1 MGETY
6 DLPRSEEE
14 GCGAARGHHLERN
27 TAFEIGRVL
36 FPILEVGL
44 VAVDEALDKGV
55 ILLLVH
61 RAVDIILAVADRT
74 DLVPAARHPCDVH
87 VDALAVDDGGDG
99 VEEGER
105 VLARRGAE
113 DRKSP
118 RLNTST

>member
-87 VDALAVDDGGDG
+87 VDEIGRAHVCTPVTNAHIVC
-99 VEEGER
+99 
-105 VLARRGAE
+105 
-113 DRKSP
+113 
-118 RLNTST
+118 RLLLEKKTTYIEPETIK